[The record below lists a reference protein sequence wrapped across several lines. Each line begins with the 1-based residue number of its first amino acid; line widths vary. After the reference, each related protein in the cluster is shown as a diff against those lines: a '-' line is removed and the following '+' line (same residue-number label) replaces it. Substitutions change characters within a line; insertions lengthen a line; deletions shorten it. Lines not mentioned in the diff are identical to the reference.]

1 MCALSSVRLFGT
13 PWAVACQVP
22 LSMRFSRQ
30 EYWNRLP
37 CPPPGDLPNPGTE
50 STFLVPPALAG
61 GFFTIEP
68 PGKTRMQYYSAIKRN
83 EIGPFVE
90 TRMGLETVI
99 HRESMSEKHILYIN
113 PYMWNLEKKWDRS
126 SFLYSR
132 NRDKDLKNKSM
143 DSKGEMGWGEFGEL
157 GD

>member
-1 MCALSSVRLFGT
+1 MEYCVCVCVCVCVLSSVRLFGT
-13 PWAVACQVP
+13 PWAVACQAP
-22 LSMRFSRQ
+22 LSMRFSRK

-99 HRESMSEKHILYIN
+99 HRESMSEKQILYIN
-113 PYMWNLEKKWDRS
+113 PYMWNLEKNGTDHLVYTAETETKI
-126 SFLYSR
+126 
-132 NRDKDLKNKSM
+132 
-143 DSKGEMGWGEFGEL
+143 
-157 GD
+157 

>member
-1 MCALSSVRLFGT
+1 MGVS
-13 PWAVACQVP
+13 Q
-22 LSMRFSRQ
+22 Q
-30 EYWNRLP
+30 EYWRGLP
-37 CPPPGDLPNPGTE
+37 FPPPGDLPHPVTKPMFPV
-50 STFLVPPALAG
+50 SPALAG

-132 NRDKDLKNKSM
+132 NRDKDIDNTYGHQWE
-143 DSKGEMGWGEFGEL
+143 KGNWDQL
-157 GD
+157 GDLD